1 MKPLLEVQ
9 GIGKVYGTSAV
20 LSDINLEIFPG
31 EIIGLIGEN
40 GAGKSTLLKI
50 ISGVEKASSG
60 VIKMDGKALHFSSM
74 LDANQYGIGMVF
86 QEQSLINNLSVAQNI
101 FLNREKDFS
110 VLGLTDWRRLHKAA
124 KEALDKMGIGD
135 IDVRKKVRDI
145 DFATRQMIEIA
156 KVFDIVSQNS
166 ERPALI
172 LLDEPTTVL
181 SDAEIQRLFE
191 HVRKMKEKGNTII
204 FISHR
209 LSEIQ
214 EITDRIIVFKD
225 GLKVCEMQTAE
236 ADEYS
241 MYKKMVGR
249 ETTGKYYLEE
259 KQVKASDEVVL
270 ELQNLAMLGSFKG
283 VNLRLHK
290 GEILGIAGVEGS
302 GKEDLCAVICG
313 DEAPSEGKF
322 FVKGKEIRFHSPKH
336 AKNKGV
342 LSVPR
347 DRRQEGIIGMLSIQ
361 DNICVSNLEK
371 SKSGLLLS
379 AKKQKAI
386 AEQWIQ
392 DLRIKCTGTAQRIAN
407 LSGGNAQKVVFARV
421 IHSDCE
427 ILILDHPT
435 RGVDV
440 GSKSEIYN
448 LIREMASKG
457 IAAILLGDTL
467 DECIGLS
474 SRVLVMKDGQINGE
488 FLCNVND
495 KPSQVEVVQ
504 KMM

>member
-9 GIGKVYGTSAV
+9 GLGKVYGTSSV
-20 LSDINLEIFPG
+20 LSNIDLEIFPG
-31 EIIGLIGEN
+31 EIVGLIGEN

-74 LDANQYGIGMVF
+74 LDANKYGIGMVF

-101 FLNREKDFS
+101 FLNREKEFS
-110 VLGLTDWRRLHKAA
+110 VMGFMDWPRLHRAA
-124 KEALDKMGIGD
+124 QETLENMGIGD
-135 IDVRKKVRDI
+135 VDARKKVRDI

-156 KVFDIVSQNS
+156 KVFNIVSQDES
-166 ERPALI
+166 RPALI

-181 SDAEIQRLFE
+181 SDAEIQRLFL
-191 HVRKMKEKGNTII
+191 HMRKMKEKGNAVI

-209 LSEIQ
+209 LAEIQ
-214 EITDRIIVFKD
+214 EISDRIIVFKD
-225 GLKVCEMQTAE
+225 GMKVCELQTAV
-236 ADEYS
+236 ADEYT
-241 MYKKMVGR
+241 MYEKMVGR

-259 KQVKASDEVVL
+259 KQVKASEEVVL
-270 ELQNLAMLGSFKG
+270 ELQDLAMIGSFKE
-283 VNLRLHK
+283 VNLKLHK

-313 DEAPSEGKF
+313 DEAPSSGKILL
-322 FVKGKEIRFHSPKH
+322 KGKEVRFPSPKQ
-336 AKNKGV
+336 AKDRGV

-347 DRRQEGIIGMLSIQ
+347 DRRQEGIIGMLSIL
-361 DNICVSNLEK
+361 DNICVSNLDK
-371 SKSGLLLS
+371 SKKGLLIS
-379 AKKQKAI
+379 AKQERSI
-386 AEQWIQ
+386 ANQWIKE
-392 DLRIKCTGTAQRIAN
+392 LRIRCTGFNQRIAN

-427 ILILDHPT
+427 VLILDHPT

-448 LIREMASKG
+448 LIREMARKG

-474 SRVLVMKDGQINGE
+474 SKILVMKDGIVNGE
-488 FLCNVND
+488 FMCDVDN